1 MSNFAA
7 GRAPLHAVLGGVD
20 LVDLSPGQELT
31 TPRQVEPYRDR
42 AAAVARI
49 RETVPGFEPEP
60 WEPPPPPTREERERE
75 AMRIASQVA
84 VTDKLKADALD
95 QATIEAVAG
104 IYDPW
109 EPGLAVTV
117 GQVLRWDGTLVEV
130 LQAHT
135 TQADWTPD
143 VVPALF
149 RVYRTDTGGGPI
161 EWIAGIAVTAGE
173 QVIYQGTTYNVL
185 QSHTTQVGWEPPN
198 VPALYA
204 PA

>member
-1 MSNFAA
+1 MIVPSTETDGTIGPDIPA
-7 GRAPLHAVLGGVD
+7 GVEWQSATRNPDGTYTLTLRPEYLARIQAEESRALK
-20 LVDLSPGQELT
+20 
-31 TPRQVEPYRDR
+31 
-42 AAAVARI
+42 AAARLD
-49 RETVPGFEPEP
+49 
-60 WEPPPPPTREERERE
+60 
-75 AMRIASQVA
+75 
-84 VTDKLKADALD
+84 VTDRLRADALD

-149 RVYRTDTGGGPI
+149 RVFRTDDGSGPI
-161 EWIAGIAVTAGE
+161 EWIPGIAVTAGE
-173 QVIYQGTTYNVL
+173 QVIYQGVTYNVL

>member
-1 MSNFAA
+1 MDISLQVLVGSLVRRGIVTVEDLAA
-7 GRAPLHAVLGGVD
+7 VSVDEVSALSELHQL
-20 LVDLSPGQELT
+20 
-31 TPRQVEPYRDR
+31 R
-42 AAAVARI
+42 AAARLD
-49 RETVPGFEPEP
+49 
-60 WEPPPPPTREERERE
+60 
-75 AMRIASQVA
+75 
-84 VTDKLKADALD
+84 VTDRLKADALD

-149 RVYRTDTGGGPI
+149 RVYRTDDGSGPI
-161 EWIAGIAVTAGE
+161 EWIAGVAVTAGE
-173 QVIYQGTTYNVL
+173 QVIYQGVTYNVL

>member
-1 MSNFAA
+1 MLIVNSRQDA
-7 GRAPLHAVLGGVD
+7 GGAFTR
-20 LVDLSPGQELT
+20 
-31 TPRQVEPYRDR
+31 
-42 AAAVARI
+42 
-49 RETVPGFEPEP
+49 RETIDLGAGTYTLEENGVVTVPTRPLTPE
-60 WEPPPPPTREERERE
+60 EVERFTPPPPPQEEVER
-75 AMRIASQVA
+75 AALKAAARLD
-84 VTDKLKADALD
+84 VTDRLKADALD

-135 TQADWTPD
+135 TQADWEPPD
-143 VVPALF
+143 VPALF

-185 QSHTTQVGWEPPN
+185 QSHTTQVGWEPPA
-198 VPALYA
+198 VPSLFE
-204 PA
+204 PLP